1 MAAFANTMQGL
12 LTLVVTKSL
21 HLATMC
27 IYQVLYTVCGVFGPW
42 IMKRGDPTSK
52 NIVRLWRSG
61 PFDIEALVEGE
72 LSDES

>member
-1 MAAFANTMQGL
+1 
-12 LTLVVTKSL
+12 
-21 HLATMC
+21 
-27 IYQVLYTVCGVFGPW
+27 
-42 IMKRGDPTSK
+42 MKRGDPTSK